1 MAHFL
6 EAINLPEGV
15 RSSGRMPR
23 PAGKYLHWIRP
34 DFNLKILNK
43 RDLEDA
49 NKFSIRFSLCKA
61 SHYPFT
67 SLKTRCPLLF
77 STLKK

>member
-6 EAINLPEGV
+6 EAINLPEVV

-34 DFNLKILNK
+34 DFNLKIMNK

-49 NKFSIRFSLCKA
+49 YKFSTRFSLCKA
-61 SHYPFT
+61 NHYPFII
-67 SLKTRCPLLF
+67 LKTRCPILF
-77 STLKK
+77 SALRK